1 MEYSQEERAIIGLCM
16 TADEGRLPALA
27 RALAEVCLPAAQKI
41 CVSVIE
47 SAAKRVYK
55 DEPLP
60 SAAEQDAAIARLT
73 ARNMFAVTLVG
84 ADYPAA
90 LRAIPDPPPV
100 LYCMGRRELLAKRK
114 FCIVGSR
121 ILPAW
126 AEKTGKTISA
136 SLSRQFVI
144 VTGIAEGG
152 DRAAIDGA
160 LAGGNLICVLPNGL
174 DVAYPAAHASL
185 QREVARRGLL
195 LSEYAPGVK
204 TKKYAFHARN
214 RILAGLSE
222 GVLIL
227 AAGVRSGTLITAHC
241 ALEYGR
247 ELFALPHNVGV
258 AQGEGCNEM
267 IKAGAWLCT
276 CAGDIFAAYGM
287 EAEEKPRVQL
297 SEKEERLL
305 AVLKEAGELHAA
317 VLAERTGIPVF
328 EAQAILASL
337 EMKGLAVRAGGN
349 RFSAI

>member
-1 MEYSQEERAIIGLCM
+1 MTKEEMLLTGLMLTAPERLLGALSRALSSELCAADTQKNCLPVIERA
-16 TADEGRLPALA
+16 
-27 RALAEVCLPAAQKI
+27 V
-41 CVSVIE
+41 
-47 SAAKRVYK
+47 KRVYK
-55 DEPLP
+55 DETPP
-60 SAAEQDAAIARLT
+60 SARERDAAVARMEE
-73 ARNMFAVTLVG
+73 AGIFAVTLLS

-90 LRAIPDPPPV
+90 LAAIPDPPPV
-100 LYCMGRRELLAKRK
+100 LYGMGNRALLQRRK

-126 AEKTGKTISA
+126 AEKTGKTIA
-136 SLSRQFVI
+136 ADLSRRFVI

-160 LAGGNLICVLPNGL
+160 LAGGNLICVLPNGP

-214 RILAGLSE
+214 RILAGLSD

-227 AAGVRSGTLITAHC
+227 AAGARSGTLITANC

-317 VLAERTGIPVF
+317 VLAERVGLPVF

-337 EMKGLAVRAGGN
+337 EMKGLAVRSGGN

>member
-1 MEYSQEERAIIGLCM
+1 MDYSQEERAIIGLCM

-214 RILAGLSE
+214 RILAGLSD

-227 AAGVRSGTLITAHC
+227 AAGARSGTLITANC

-317 VLAERTGIPVF
+317 VLAERAGIPVF